1 MNTAKKIFIL
11 CALIFTFVG
20 SVFAYK
26 SVTAQP
32 PMVEFTYQEAEDR
45 LDSLKIEMSEQ
56 AQTIEDMRIYFWG
69 YEIEELVYGSNGLLP
84 DSVQHQEKREAYYQA
99 YSTKMDEIAQRQF
112 TTSWEDS
119 DLEFLRFALDSGHY
133 HASEATQSL
142 IDSVESSYS
151 QAMACLR
158 SHFVSLDESRRV
170 ISAVNNLI
178 GDEYVR
184 ANEAL
189 LSRLQTVPER
199 LFREH
204 EQAVLNKIHML
215 DTKYQEDVDTWSN
228 RCSIAWDAIEEF
240 ENAGDVYSRR
250 PDVSQLKNLL
260 QDYFQKAKE
269 YY

>member
-11 CALIFTFVG
+11 CALIFALVG

-56 AQTIEDMRIYFWG
+56 AQTIEDMRIYLLG
-69 YEIEELVYGSNGLLP
+69 YAMEEWVYGSNGLLP
-84 DSVQHQEKREAYYQA
+84 DSVQHQEKREAYCQA
-99 YSTKMDEIAQRQF
+99 YSTKMEEIVQHQF

-119 DLEFLRFALDSGHY
+119 DLGFLRFALDSGHY

-170 ISAVNNLI
+170 IYAVNNLI

-184 ANEAL
+184 ANKAL

-240 ENAGDVYSRR
+240 ENAGDVYPRR